1 MRPIQ
6 LTMSAFGP
14 YAGEVTVDF
23 DRLGEQGLYLITGDT
38 GAGKTT
44 IFDAITYA
52 LYGEPSGGRR
62 GESSFRDESSFRSKY
77 ATDQTPTFVE
87 LTFRCRGE
95 RYTVRR
101 NPKYERPKQR
111 GTGTTTQDKDAE
123 LRYPDGT
130 VHTNAKIVTQEVTTL
145 IGIDRDQFVQVAMLA
160 QGEFRKLLLA
170 SSEERR
176 EIFGRLFNTGRY
188 ERLERRLREE
198 ANRQSAEREELAR
211 SIREDERRLGWDE
224 GFPRAEDALRAQNGD
239 MPNTGDV
246 LALLE
251 ELLAF
256 DEASQK
262 ALEQESEALRQQA
275 GALAG
280 QKEKAE
286 EQRNRQRQLETLK
299 QTREKQEAA
308 LTEAEERLRQ
318 CVADDRTAEL
328 KTEADILESRLPDYE
343 KLEERRREMLQ
354 KQTEWQSAKE
364 EITSR
369 RKQQEALSRRLGEYR
384 QELEGLKN
392 AQAEEVR
399 AAGEVERLERM
410 DDRLRK
416 LEGDL
421 NILQRL
427 EADHK
432 KAAESYLKAKHNAQR
447 AEEAYNCIN
456 GAFMDGQAGILAAGL
471 QPDEPCPVCGSR
483 SHPNLAQLLPG
494 VPSKAAVDRAEGV
507 RKKTAQARDDAL
519 GPARELDGKRKT
531 QLEHVTAQAQELP
544 ALAEV
549 GADAAVLPAALGLE
563 REKNRQALQTAQNEH
578 RAAQARAKR
587 AEELAALLEK
597 SEQEEDALRGK
608 LHRAETEESALS
620 AVVKSLKE
628 ETDEQAKRL
637 PLQSLKEATGEL
649 ARLRK
654 SADEYARK
662 LTGAQKARDDCEKS
676 LRDTEAQAKTLAE
689 QLEGETLPAP
699 EELEQK
705 LEAVKALQR
714 ENERKGRLV
723 HTRLHT
729 NGMVRGNICTKSAEL
744 RRREERLRWLA
755 PLADTASGQVSGQR
769 KLRLETFAQ
778 MRYFE
783 RILARANTRLM
794 MMSGG
799 QYELCRRTGQENNRS
814 QSGLDMDVIDHYN
827 GTKRSVNTLSG
838 GESFQAALALAL
850 GLTDDIQ
857 SGAGG
862 VQLETMFV
870 DEGFGS
876 LSGEALHQ
884 ALRVLGQLSEGRR
897 QVGIISH
904 VAELKEQIDRQIVVE
919 KAPTGGSKV
928 IIRA

>member
-1 MRPIQ
+1 MRPIK

-14 YAGEVTVDF
+14 YAGEVAVDF
-23 DRLGEQGLYLITGDT
+23 NRLGEQGLYLITGDT

-52 LYGEPSGGRR
+52 LYGEPSGENRNAN
-62 GESSFRDESSFRSKY
+62 SFRSKY
-77 ATDQTPTFVE
+77 AAPETPVFVE
-87 LTFRCRGE
+87 LAFRCRGE
-95 RYTVRR
+95 RYVVRR
-101 NPKYERPKQR
+101 NPEYERPKQR
-111 GTGTTTQDKDAE
+111 GTGTTTTKKDAE
-123 LRYPDGT
+123 LHYPDGT
-130 VHTNAKIVTQEVTTL
+130 VHTNANTVTQEITEL
-145 IGIDRDQFVQVAMLA
+145 IGINRDQFVQVAMLA

-170 SSEERR
+170 TSEDRR

-198 ANRQSAEREELAR
+198 ANRLNAEREALAG
-211 SIREDERRLGWDE
+211 SIQEDERRLSWDD
-224 GFPRAEDALRAQNGD
+224 GFARAEDALRVKNGD

-246 LALLE
+246 LTLLD
-251 ELLAF
+251 ELLTA
-256 DEASQK
+256 DEAARE
-262 ALEQESEALRQQA
+262 ALEQESEDLRQKA

-280 QKEKAE
+280 EKEKAG
-286 EQRNRQRQLETLK
+286 EQRKRQGQLESLK
-299 QTREKQEAA
+299 QARSKQETE

-318 CVADDRTAEL
+318 CAGEDRTAEL
-328 KTEADILESRLPDYE
+328 TKEADILESRLPDYE
-343 KLEERRREMLQ
+343 KLEERRQELLK
-354 KQTEWQSAKE
+354 KQSEWQSAKDAVAAFG
-364 EITSR
+364 R
-369 RKQQEALSRRLGEYR
+369 QQEALSQKLDEYR
-384 QELEGLKN
+384 QEQEGLKN

-421 NILQRL
+421 NVLQRL

-432 KAAESYLKAKHNAQR
+432 KAAEAYLKAKHNAQR
-447 AEEAYNCIN
+447 AEEACACIK

-483 SHPNLAQLLPG
+483 SHPAPARLLPE
-494 VPSKAAVDRAEGV
+494 VPSKEAVDHAEEV

-531 QLEHVTAQAQELP
+531 QLEHVTAQVQEIP
-544 ALAEV
+544 ALAE
-549 GADAAVLPAALGLE
+549 AEAEMAVLPAALRLE
-563 REKNRQALQTAQNEH
+563 RESNRQALQTAKNEH
-578 RAAQARAKR
+578 KTARARVQRSEKL
-587 AEELAALLEK
+587 AELLEK
-597 SEQEEDALRGK
+597 SAREEEMLREK
-608 LHRAETEESALS
+608 LHQAETEERALS

-628 ETDEQAKRL
+628 EADEQAKRL
-637 PLQSLKEATGEL
+637 PLQSLKEANGEL

-654 SADEYARK
+654 LADEYARK
-662 LTGAQKARDDCEKS
+662 LTDAKTARDDREKR
-676 LRDTEAQAKTLAE
+676 LRETEAQEKTLAE
-689 QLEGETLPAP
+689 QLKGETLPDP
-699 EELEQK
+699 EELERK

-714 ENERKGRLV
+714 ENERRGRLL

-729 NGMVRGNICTKSAEL
+729 NGEIRESIRKKSAEL
-744 RRREERLRWLA
+744 RQREERLRWLA

-799 QYELCRRTGQENNRS
+799 QYELCRRTEQENNRS

-857 SGAGG
+857 SSAGG

-884 ALRVLGQLSEGRR
+884 ALRVLNQLSEGSR

-904 VAELKEQIDRQIVVE
+904 VTELKEQIDRQIVVE

-928 IIRA
+928 TIRA